1 MLQNLHLDHIISQTL
16 MITIFVM
23 AMMVLIEQINIKTKG
38 IWSERI
44 RQKPV
49 LQIVLGAFLGVI
61 PGCLGAYSIVSLY
74 AHKVVGFAALV
85 SNMIATSGDEAFVM
99 FSLMPDKALLIN
111 LLLLLIGIA
120 GGLIVHFASKHKAGK
135 HIESFQHQM
144 HVHAHEEDI
153 SSVLKWHQRV
163 AHNLRNI
170 TFVRALLLTG
180 SILFLV
186 SIAGN
191 MLSHEHF
198 DIDHLLQQ
206 DIDQQIEAT
215 HGHDD
220 SHEHHF
226 PWLKITYIIVL
237 GAAFLSF
244 LFASEHFL
252 KDHLWGHI
260 LKKHFLKMLLW
271 TFSALLLVA
280 ILQSSYHF
288 QSMVDANIWGV
299 LLLAVLLGLIPQS
312 GPHLLFVI
320 LFFQGSIPFSILL
333 ANSIVQDGHG
343 ALPLLAESRRRFFWL
358 KFINLVIGFLVGTVG
373 LVVIR

>member
-38 IWSERI
+38 IWSEKI

-49 LQIVLGAFLGVI
+49 LQIVLAAFLGVI

-120 GGLIVHFASKHKAGK
+120 GGLIVHFVSKNKAGK
-135 HIESFQHQM
+135 HTEPFQHQM
-144 HVHAHEEDI
+144 V
-153 SSVLKWHQRV
+153 
-163 AHNLRNI
+163 HNLRNI

-186 SIAGN
+186 AIAGN

-206 DIDQQIEAT
+206 DIDQQIEAA
-215 HGHDD
+215 HGHND

-226 PWLKITYIIVL
+226 PWLKMTYIIVL

-299 LLLAVLLGLIPQS
+299 LLLAVLLGLIPRWAWCLATAGRVAS
-312 GPHLLFVI
+312 
-320 LFFQGSIPFSILL
+320 PFLL
-333 ANSIVQDGHG
+333 A
-343 ALPLLAESRRRFFWL
+343 
-358 KFINLVIGFLVGTVG
+358 
-373 LVVIR
+373 